1 MELGWALLI
10 WLVVGLIVFFAA
22 RYYRITLWSSF
33 VLALL
38 VAGIVLA
45 IVYPVTGMPAGLTGG
60 SGLQTLYWLILFLS
74 SLIFVIYIVHK
85 AVTDREVVV
94 RL

>member
-10 WLVVGLIVFFAA
+10 WLVVALIVFFAA
-22 RYYRITLWSSF
+22 RYYRIAMWSAF

-45 IVYPVTGMPAGLTGG
+45 IVYPVTGMPTGLTGG
-60 SGLQTLYWLILFLS
+60 NGLQSVYWLILFLS
-74 SLIFVIYIVHK
+74 SLIFVIYIVQK
-85 AVTDREVVV
+85 AVTDRDVL